1 MSNKELS
8 HLLNGFITDAIVDT
22 LKNIDISNIQ
32 LDSRLL
38 TTNGLFVALNGTQT
52 DGRLYINKAIE
63 LGAVAALI
71 DANDTNFDTCIYSI
85 PVITIDEL
93 ESKLSEIASRFYDY
107 PQHELS
113 LIGITGTN
121 GKTTVNQLVGQWLTL
136 LGKKTYCMGTLGNG
150 LYGQLVDS
158 PNTTL
163 NAIDLISH
171 LARARQLGA
180 SHVVMEVS
188 SHGLSL
194 GRVNALHFD
203 VAAFT
208 NLTQDHLDFHGT
220 MQAYADAKHML
231 FTDAYSKT
239 MVLNGVDNTAKG
251 WIAQWQQ
258 QNRLVELSCFNESS
272 ALALNNVV
280 AKNIAFDQQGFS
292 ASLSVNNSSFNLRTK
307 LLGAFNVDNVLTA
320 FSCLLNAGFSAQQLL
335 EHVSKLTPVAGRMEV
350 FGNENTPSV
359 VVDYAHTP
367 DALKQALSALRV
379 HCSGQI
385 WIVFGCGGDR
395 DAKKRPLMAAIAE
408 QYADRLVI
416 TQDNSR
422 SESPSAIFADM
433 LEGIDNKDLVTV
445 EHDRT
450 FAVKS
455 TIERAKV
462 GDIVLLAGKGHE
474 DYQILQC
481 GRVDYDERALAQNTV
496 ENLL

>member
-8 HLLNGFITDAIVDT
+8 HLLNGLIADTTVDK
-22 LKNIDISNIQ
+22 LQNIDISNIQ
-32 LDSRLL
+32 LDSRLV
-38 TTNGLFVALNGTQT
+38 TTNGLFVALNGEQT
-52 DGRLYINKAIE
+52 DGRLYINKAAE

-71 DANDTNFDTCIYSI
+71 DADDANFDTSNFSI
-85 PVITIDEL
+85 PVIAIDAL
-93 ESKLSEIASRFYDY
+93 ESKLGEIASRFYNY

-121 GKTTVNQLVGQWLTL
+121 GKTTVNQLVGQWLTI
-136 LGKKTYCMGTLGNG
+136 LGKKAYCMGTLGNG

-163 NAIDLISH
+163 NAIDLIAH
-171 LARARQLGA
+171 LARAKQLGA
-180 SHVVMEVS
+180 SYVVMEVS

-194 GRVNALHFD
+194 GRVNTLHFD

-231 FTDAYSKT
+231 FTDVYSKT
-239 MVLNGVDNTAKG
+239 MVLNGADNVAKS

-258 QNRLVELSCFNESS
+258 QNRFVELTCFNEPS

-280 AKNIAFDQQGFS
+280 AKNISFDQQGFS

-335 EHVSKLTPVAGRMEV
+335 KHVSKLTPVAGRMEV
-350 FGNENTPSV
+350 FGGESTPSV

-379 HCSGQI
+379 HCRGQL
-385 WIVFGCGGDR
+385 WVVFGCGGDR
-395 DAKKRPLMAAIAE
+395 DTKKRPLMATIAE
-408 QYADRLVI
+408 QYADNLVI

-433 LEGIDNKDLVTV
+433 LEGIEHKEQVTV

-481 GRVDYDERALAQNTV
+481 GRVDYDERALAQKTV

>member
-1 MSNKELS
+1 MNNKELS
-8 HLLNGFITDAIVDT
+8 HLLDGLVANTIANK
-22 LKNIDISNIQ
+22 LKNIDISCIQ
-32 LDSRLL
+32 LDSRLV
-38 TTNGLFVALNGTQT
+38 TTNGLFVALHGAQT
-52 DGRLYINKAIE
+52 DGRLYINKAAE

-71 DANDTNFDTCIYSI
+71 DADDASFDTSNFSI
-85 PVITIDEL
+85 PVIAIDAL
-93 ESKLSEIASRFYDY
+93 ESKLGEIASRFYDY

-113 LIGITGTN
+113 IIGITGTN
-121 GKTTVNQLVGQWLTL
+121 GKTTVNQLVGQWLTI
-136 LGKKTYCMGTLGNG
+136 LGKKAYCMGTLGNG

-163 NAIDLISH
+163 NAIDLIAH
-171 LARARQLGA
+171 LACAKQLGA

-194 GRVNALHFD
+194 GRVNRLHFD

-239 MVLNGVDNTAKG
+239 IVLNGADNVAKR

-258 QNRLVELSCFNESS
+258 QNRLVELTCFNEPSV
-272 ALALNNVV
+272 LALNNVM

-335 EHVSKLTPVAGRMEV
+335 EHASKLTPVAGRMEV

-379 HCSGQI
+379 HCRGEL
-385 WIVFGCGGDR
+385 WVVFGCGGDR
-395 DAKKRPLMAAIAE
+395 DVKKRPLMAAIAE
-408 QYADRLVI
+408 QYADNLVI

-433 LEGIDNKDLVTV
+433 LEGIENKEWVTV

-481 GRVDYDERALAQNTV
+481 GRVDYDERALAQTTV